1 MYGSKW
7 IRVGCLFAAAGVAT
21 GAFGAHGLKTHL
33 ETSEAFDIT
42 ETTKILDNWDVGVHY
57 LLIHSIAIVLTGLV
71 SVNLCSKFL
80 TAAGSCFTAGAVSFS
95 GGLLLYNIILVTKGT
110 KLIAIVAFVVPL
122 GGICFILGWIFL
134 AIALC
139 KGECSATKTDV
150 T

>member
-33 ETSEAFDIT
+33 ETSKAFNLT

-71 SVNLCSKFL
+71 SVHLCSKFL
-80 TAAGSCFTAGAVSFS
+80 TAAGSCFTAGVVGFS
-95 GGLLLYNIILVTKGT
+95 GGLFLYNTILVTNGT
-110 KLIAIVAFVVPL
+110 KLIFIVALVVPQ

-134 AIALC
+134 AIALW
-139 KGECSATKTDV
+139 KGECSAAVKQT
-150 T
+150 